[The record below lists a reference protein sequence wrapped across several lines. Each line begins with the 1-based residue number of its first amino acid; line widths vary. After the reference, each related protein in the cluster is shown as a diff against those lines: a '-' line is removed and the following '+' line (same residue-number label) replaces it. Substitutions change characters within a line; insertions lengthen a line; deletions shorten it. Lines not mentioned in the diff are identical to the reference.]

1 MGDHGFDNPP
11 TDNQPDVR
19 EMKVCLPPRTTATA
33 AHARGFSLIELMIV
47 MVIIGIATA
56 AISLAIA
63 PDPAHELRRDANEL
77 VRRFVIAQNEV
88 RADGRVIAWQAD
100 SDGYR
105 FSRGTWQPVP
115 GSAIPVVSTLGVLDT
130 FARDDMLGPTAWR
143 TRPVEVTPAGPV
155 LLTSEAIGTRW
166 QLVLRHGGATVTVLR
181 DAAGG
186 YEVR

>member
-1 MGDHGFDNPP
+1 M
-11 TDNQPDVR
+11 R
-19 EMKVCLPPRTTATA
+19 EMKVCLPLRTTASATA
-33 AHARGFSLIELMIV
+33 ARARGFSLIELMIV
-47 MVIIGIATA
+47 MVIVGIATA

-77 VRRFVIAQNEV
+77 VRRFAIAQNEV

-115 GSAIPVVSTLGVLDT
+115 GSAIPVVSTLGALDT
-130 FARDDMLGPTAWR
+130 FARDDMLGRAAWR
-143 TRPVEVTPAGPV
+143 TGPVEVTPAGPV